1 MKYVKYMR
9 AAESSISMMARTGV
23 PKGPLWFKPH
33 FGSPVRQTD
42 MEKLFARSV
51 EDASKLVDLTEDD
64 HELFERVEA
73 ACDELVLPEF
83 ERYVERKFN
92 DKIPEVVKKHRLMGI
107 PIAKKYGGEGAR
119 PLVHALAFER
129 FGQLGLGVITFVD
142 VHQSLGS
149 LTIQE
154 WGNEEQKQR
163 YLTKAATGEVIFAYA
178 LTEPEAGS
186 DPASLK
192 SSFRKDGNDYY
203 VSGSKYLISNGSI
216 ANKLIVFAY
225 PEGQTKGMTAFLVDS
240 KAQGFSVEM
249 RMEEKMGLFTSDTSL
264 LTLDDVK
271 VPKEDV
277 LGEEGRGLAVA
288 YSALLN
294 GRIGHR
300 LRLPGGDGGLRQPG
314 EGEGD
319 LEDAVRQAH
328 REAPAHPE
336 AHRHDGRQPGVL
348 ELARLPGRGQEG
360 GVRQQPRNLEM
371 RTEVD
376 RASAVA
382 KYVASRA
389 AYSTADAAVQ
399 CFGGFGYSILSP
411 VTKHLL
417 DTRVARIYEGTDEIM
432 ELKIASTVLGREFEA
447 YK

>member
-1 MKYVKYMR
+1 
-9 AAESSISMMARTGV
+9 
-23 PKGPLWFKPH
+23 
-33 FGSPVRQTD
+33 
-42 MEKLFARSV
+42 MEKMFARSV
-51 EDASKLVDLTEDD
+51 EDASKLLKLTDDD
-64 HELFERVEA
+64 HELFERVDK

-92 DKIPEVVKKHRLMGI
+92 EKIPEIIKKHGLMGI
-107 PIAKKYGGEGAR
+107 PISKKYGGDGAR
-119 PLVHALAFER
+119 PLVHTLALER

-154 WGNEEQKQR
+154 WGNEEQKRR
-163 YLTKAATGEVIFAYA
+163 YLTEAAKGEIILAYA

-186 DPASLK
+186 DPVSLK
-192 SSFRKDGNDYY
+192 STFRKEGGDYY

-216 ANKLIVFAY
+216 ADKLIVFAL
-225 PEGQTKGMTAFLVDS
+225 PEGQPKGMTAFLVDN
-240 KAQGFSVEM
+240 KAPGFSVEM

-264 LTLDDVK
+264 LALDNVK

-277 LGEEGRGLAVA
+277 LGDEGRGLAVA

-294 GRIGHR
+294 GRVGIASGCLGVMEDCINQVKERVTTRVQHGKPIGKHQLIQR
-300 LRLPGGDGGLRQPG
+300 HIATMVAN
-314 EGEGD
+314 
-319 LEDAVRQAH
+319 LESSRWLVYQVALKKEEYDNN
-328 REAPAHPE
+328 
-336 AHRHDGRQPGVL
+336 
-348 ELARLPGRGQEG
+348 RG
-360 GVRQQPRNLEM
+360 NLEM

-376 RASAVA
+376 RVSAVA

-389 AYSTADAAVQ
+389 AYATADSAVQ
-399 CFGGFGYSILSP
+399 CFGGFGYSILAP

>member
-1 MKYVKYMR
+1 
-9 AAESSISMMARTGV
+9 
-23 PKGPLWFKPH
+23 
-33 FGSPVRQTD
+33 
-42 MEKLFARSV
+42 MEKMFARSV
-51 EDASKLVDLTEDD
+51 EDAAKLLKLTEDD
-64 HELFERVEA
+64 HKLFERVDK
-73 ACDELVLPEF
+73 ACDELVLSEF

-92 DKIPEVVKKHRLMGI
+92 EKIPEVIKKHKLMGI
-107 PIAKKYGGEGAR
+107 PISKKYGGDGAR
-119 PLVHALAFER
+119 PLVHSLALER

-163 YLTKAATGEVIFAYA
+163 YLTRAATGEVILAYA

-186 DPASLK
+186 DPVSLK
-192 SSFRKDGNDYY
+192 STFRKEGNDYY
-203 VSGSKYLISNGSI
+203 VTGSKYLISNGSI
-216 ANKLIVFAY
+216 ANRLIVFAL
-225 PEGQTKGMTAFLVDS
+225 PEGQSKGMTAFLVDNETP
-240 KAQGFSVEM
+240 GFSVEM

-264 LTLDDVK
+264 LALDNVK
-271 VPKEDV
+271 VPKEDI

-294 GRIGHR
+294 GRVGIASGCLGVMEDCINQVKERVTSRVQHGKPIGKHQLIQR
-300 LRLPGGDGGLRQPG
+300 HIASMVAN
-314 EGEGD
+314 
-319 LEDAVRQAH
+319 LESSRWLVYQVALKKEEYDNN
-328 REAPAHPE
+328 
-336 AHRHDGRQPGVL
+336 
-348 ELARLPGRGQEG
+348 RG
-360 GVRQQPRNLEM
+360 NLEM

-376 RASAVA
+376 RVSAVA

-389 AYSTADAAVQ
+389 AYATADSAVQ

-447 YK
+447 YR

>member
-1 MKYVKYMR
+1 
-9 AAESSISMMARTGV
+9 
-23 PKGPLWFKPH
+23 
-33 FGSPVRQTD
+33 

-51 EDASKLVDLTEDD
+51 EDAKKLVDLTEDD
-64 HELFERVEA
+64 HKLFERVEA

-92 DKIPEVVKKHRLMGI
+92 EKIPEIVKKHRLMGI
-107 PIAKKYGGEGAR
+107 PIAKKYGGEGSR

-149 LTIQE
+149 LTVQD
-154 WGNEEQKQR
+154 WGSEEQRQR
-163 YLTKAATGEVIFAYA
+163 YLTKAATGEVTFAYA

-186 DPASLK
+186 DPVSLK
-192 SSFRKDGNDYY
+192 SSFKKDGSDYY

-225 PEGQTKGMTAFLVDS
+225 PEGQAKGMTAFLVDS
-240 KAQGFSVEM
+240 GAAGFSVEM

-264 LTLDDVK
+264 LTLDNVK

-294 GRIGHR
+294 GRVGIASGCLGVMEDCINQVQERVTSRSQFGKPIGKHQLIQR
-300 LRLPGGDGGLRQPG
+300 HIATMVAN
-314 EGEGD
+314 
-319 LEDAVRQAH
+319 LESSRWLVYQVAVKK
-328 REAPAHPE
+328 EE
-336 AHRHDGRQPGVL
+336 YDNN
-348 ELARLPGRGQEG
+348 RG
-360 GVRQQPRNLEM
+360 NIEM

-389 AYSTADAAVQ
+389 AYGTADAAVQ
-399 CFGGFGYSILSP
+399 CFGGFGYSILAP

>member
-1 MKYVKYMR
+1 
-9 AAESSISMMARTGV
+9 
-23 PKGPLWFKPH
+23 
-33 FGSPVRQTD
+33 

-51 EDASKLVDLTEDD
+51 EDASKLVKLTEEDR
-64 HELFERVEA
+64 ELFETVDK

-92 DKIPEVVKKHRLMGI
+92 EKIPEVIMRHGLMGI
-107 PIAKKYGGEGAR
+107 PISKKYGGHGAR
-119 PLVHALAFER
+119 PLVHTLALER

-154 WGNEEQKQR
+154 WGSDEQKRR
-163 YLTKAATGEVIFAYA
+163 YLTKAASGEIVLAYA

-186 DPASLK
+186 DPVSLK
-192 SSFRKDGNDYY
+192 STFRKEGSDYY
-203 VSGSKYLISNGSI
+203 VTGSKYLISNGSI
-216 ANKLIVFAY
+216 ANKLIVFALS
-225 PEGQTKGMTAFLVDS
+225 EGQPKGMTAFLVD
-240 KAQGFSVEM
+240 KDTPGFSVEM

-264 LTLDDVK
+264 LALDNVK
-271 VPKEDV
+271 VAKEDV

-288 YSALLN
+288 YSALIN
-294 GRIGHR
+294 GRVGIASGCIGVMEDCINQVKERTTSRVQHGKPIGKHQLIQR
-300 LRLPGGDGGLRQPG
+300 HIASMVAN
-314 EGEGD
+314 
-319 LEDAVRQAH
+319 LESSRWLVYQVALKKEEYDNN
-328 REAPAHPE
+328 
-336 AHRHDGRQPGVL
+336 
-348 ELARLPGRGQEG
+348 RG
-360 GVRQQPRNLEM
+360 NLEM

-376 RASAVA
+376 RVSAVA

-389 AYSTADAAVQ
+389 AYATADSAVQ

>member
-1 MKYVKYMR
+1 
-9 AAESSISMMARTGV
+9 
-23 PKGPLWFKPH
+23 
-33 FGSPVRQTD
+33 

-64 HELFERVEA
+64 RRLFEKVEA
-73 ACDELVLPEF
+73 ACDDLVLPEF
-83 ERYVERKFN
+83 EKYVERKFN
-92 DKIPEVVKKHRLMGI
+92 DKIPEVIKKHGLMGI
-107 PIAKKYGGEGAR
+107 PIAKKYGGLGSR
-119 PLVHALAFER
+119 PLVHSLALER

-163 YLTKAATGEVIFAYA
+163 YLTKAATGEVILAYA

-186 DPASLK
+186 DPVSLK
-192 SSFRKDGNDYY
+192 SSFRKEGGSYY
-203 VSGSKYLISNGSI
+203 LTGSKYLISNGSI
-216 ANKLIVFAY
+216 ADKLIVFAY

-240 KAQGFSVEM
+240 KEKGFSVEM

-264 LTLDDVK
+264 LGFEDVK

-277 LGEEGRGLAVA
+277 LGEEGKGLSVA
-288 YSALLN
+288 YSALIN
-294 GRIGHR
+294 GRIGIASGCLGVMEDCINQVQERATSRVQHGKPIGKHQLIQR
-300 LRLPGGDGGLRQPG
+300 HIATMVAGLESSRWLVYQVALKKEEYDNNKG
-314 EGEGD
+314 K
-319 LEDAVRQAH
+319 LEV
-328 REAPAHPE
+328 
-336 AHRHDGRQPGVL
+336 
-348 ELARLPGRGQEG
+348 
-360 GVRQQPRNLEM
+360 

-376 RASAVA
+376 RVSAVA

-389 AYSTADAAVQ
+389 AYSAADAAVQ

-417 DTRVARIYEGTDEIM
+417 DSRVARIYEGTDEIM

-447 YK
+447 YR

>member
-1 MKYVKYMR
+1 
-9 AAESSISMMARTGV
+9 
-23 PKGPLWFKPH
+23 
-33 FGSPVRQTD
+33 
-42 MEKLFARSV
+42 MEKMFARSV
-51 EDASKLVDLTEDD
+51 EDAAKLIDLTEDD
-64 HELFERVEA
+64 RKLFERVEA

-83 ERYVERKFN
+83 EKYVERKF
-92 DKIPEVVKKHRLMGI
+92 DDQIPVIIKKHRLMGI

-119 PLVHALAFER
+119 PLVHALALER
-129 FGQLGLGVITFVD
+129 FGQVGLGVITYVD
-142 VHQSLGS
+142 VHQALGS
-149 LTIQE
+149 LTVQE
-154 WGNEEQKQR
+154 WGNDEQKQR
-163 YLTKAATGEVIFAYA
+163 YLTKAATGDVVFAYA

-186 DPASLK
+186 DPSSLK
-192 SSFRKDGNDYY
+192 STFKKEHDGSYL
-203 VSGSKYLISNGSI
+203 VSGSKYLISNGSV

-240 KAQGFSVEM
+240 NASGFSVEM
-249 RMEEKMGLFTSDTSL
+249 KMEEKMGLFTSDTSL
-264 LTLDDVK
+264 LTLDEVR

-277 LGEEGRGLAVA
+277 LGEEGRGLPVA

-294 GRIGHR
+294 GRLGIASGCLGVMEDCINQVRERVTSRTQFGKPIGKHQLIQR
-300 LRLPGGDGGLRQPG
+300 HLATMLANLESSRWLVYQVAVKKG
-314 EGEGD
+314 EYD
-319 LEDAVRQAH
+319 NNRS
-328 REAPAHPE
+328 
-336 AHRHDGRQPGVL
+336 
-348 ELARLPGRGQEG
+348 
-360 GVRQQPRNLEM
+360 NLEM

-389 AYSTADAAVQ
+389 AYNTADAAVQ

-432 ELKIASTVLGREFEA
+432 ELKIASTVLGRDYEA

>member
-1 MKYVKYMR
+1 
-9 AAESSISMMARTGV
+9 
-23 PKGPLWFKPH
+23 
-33 FGSPVRQTD
+33 

-64 HELFERVEA
+64 RRLFEKVEA

-83 ERYVERKFN
+83 EKYVERKFN
-92 DKIPEVVKKHRLMGI
+92 DKIPEVIKKHGLMGI
-107 PIAKKYGGEGAR
+107 PIAKKYGGLGSR
-119 PLVHALAFER
+119 PLVHSLALER

-154 WGNEEQKQR
+154 WGNEEQKTR
-163 YLTKAATGEVIFAYA
+163 YLTKAATGETVLAYA

-186 DPASLK
+186 DPVSLK
-192 SSFRKDGNDYY
+192 SSFRKDGGNYY
-203 VSGSKYLISNGSI
+203 LSGSKYLISNGSI
-216 ANKLIVFAY
+216 ADKLIVFAY
-225 PEGQTKGMTAFLVDS
+225 PEGQTKGMTAFLVDG
-240 KAQGFSVEM
+240 KAEGFSVEM

-264 LTLDDVK
+264 LALDNVK

-288 YSALLN
+288 YSALIN
-294 GRIGHR
+294 GRIGIASGC
-300 LRLPGGDGGLRQPG
+300 LGVM
-314 EGEGD
+314 
-319 LEDAVRQAH
+319 EDCINQVQERATSRVQH
-328 REAPAHPE
+328 GKPIGKHQLIQ
-336 AHRHDGRQPGVL
+336 RHIATMV
-348 ELARLPGRGQEG
+348 A
-360 GVRQQPRNLEM
+360 NLESSRWLVYQVALKKEEYDNNKGNLAM

-376 RASAVA
+376 RVSAVA

-389 AYSTADAAVQ
+389 AYNTADSAVQ

>member
-1 MKYVKYMR
+1 
-9 AAESSISMMARTGV
+9 
-23 PKGPLWFKPH
+23 
-33 FGSPVRQTD
+33 
-42 MEKLFARSV
+42 MEKMFARSV
-51 EDASKLVDLTEDD
+51 EDASKLLKLTEDD
-64 HELFERVEA
+64 HKLFERVDK

-92 DKIPEVVKKHRLMGI
+92 EKIPEIIKKHGLMGI
-107 PIAKKYGGEGAR
+107 PISKRYGGDGGR
-119 PLVHALAFER
+119 PLVHTLALER

-163 YLTKAATGEVIFAYA
+163 YLTKAATGEVTLAYA

-186 DPASLK
+186 DPVSLK
-192 SSFRKDGNDYY
+192 STFRKEGGNYY
-203 VSGSKYLISNGSI
+203 LTGSKYLISNGSI
-216 ANKLIVFAY
+216 ANKLIVFAL
-225 PEGQTKGMTAFLVDS
+225 PEGQPKGMTAFLVDN

-249 RMEEKMGLFTSDTSL
+249 RMEEKMGLFTSDTSML
-264 LTLDDVK
+264 ALDDVK

-294 GRIGHR
+294 GRMGIASGCIGVMEDCINQVKERTTSRVQHGKPIGKHQLIQR
-300 LRLPGGDGGLRQPG
+300 HIASMVAN
-314 EGEGD
+314 
-319 LEDAVRQAH
+319 LESSRWLVYQVALKKEEYDNN
-328 REAPAHPE
+328 
-336 AHRHDGRQPGVL
+336 
-348 ELARLPGRGQEG
+348 RG
-360 GVRQQPRNLEM
+360 NLEM

-376 RASAVA
+376 RVSAVA

-389 AYSTADAAVQ
+389 AYATADSAVQ
-399 CFGGFGYSILSP
+399 CFGGFGYSILAP

-447 YK
+447 YR

>member
-1 MKYVKYMR
+1 
-9 AAESSISMMARTGV
+9 
-23 PKGPLWFKPH
+23 
-33 FGSPVRQTD
+33 

-64 HELFERVEA
+64 HKLFERVEA

-83 ERYVERKFN
+83 EKYVERKFN
-92 DKIPEVVKKHRLMGI
+92 DKIPEVIKKHRLMGI
-107 PIAKKYGGEGAR
+107 PIARKYGGEGAR

-142 VHQSLGS
+142 VHQALGS

-154 WGNEEQKQR
+154 WGNDEQKQR
-163 YLTKAATGEVIFAYA
+163 YLKRAATGDVILAYA

-186 DPASLK
+186 DPVSLK
-192 SSFRKDGNDYY
+192 SSFRKEGNNYY
-203 VSGSKYLISNGSI
+203 VTGSKYLISNGSI

-225 PEGQTKGMTAFLVDS
+225 PEGQTKGMTAFLVDN
-240 KAQGFSVEM
+240 KEKGFSVEM

-264 LTLDDVK
+264 LTLDNVK

-294 GRIGHR
+294 GRVGIASGCLGVMEDCINQVKERVTSRVQHGKPIGKHQLIQR
-300 LRLPGGDGGLRQPG
+300 HIASMVAN
-314 EGEGD
+314 
-319 LEDAVRQAH
+319 LESSRWLVYQVAVKK
-328 REAPAHPE
+328 EE
-336 AHRHDGRQPGVL
+336 YDNN
-348 ELARLPGRGQEG
+348 RG
-360 GVRQQPRNLEM
+360 NLEM

-376 RASAVA
+376 RVSAVA

-389 AYSTADAAVQ
+389 AYSTADSAVQ

-447 YK
+447 YR

>member
-1 MKYVKYMR
+1 
-9 AAESSISMMARTGV
+9 
-23 PKGPLWFKPH
+23 
-33 FGSPVRQTD
+33 
-42 MEKLFARSV
+42 MEKMFARSV
-51 EDASKLVDLTEDD
+51 EDAAKLIDLTEDD
-64 HELFERVEA
+64 RKLFERVEA

-83 ERYVERKFN
+83 EKYVERKF
-92 DKIPEVVKKHRLMGI
+92 DDQIPVIIKKHRLMGI

-119 PLVHALAFER
+119 PLVHALALER
-129 FGQLGLGVITFVD
+129 FGQVGLGVITYVD
-142 VHQSLGS
+142 VHQALGS
-149 LTIQE
+149 LTVQE
-154 WGNEEQKQR
+154 WGNDEQKQR
-163 YLTKAATGEVIFAYA
+163 YLTKAATGDVVFAYA

-186 DPASLK
+186 DPSSLK
-192 SSFRKDGNDYY
+192 STFKKEHDGSYL
-203 VSGSKYLISNGSI
+203 VSGSKYLISNGSV

-240 KAQGFSVEM
+240 NASGFSVEM

-264 LTLDDVK
+264 LTLDEVR

-277 LGEEGRGLAVA
+277 LGEEGRGLPVA

-294 GRIGHR
+294 GRLGIASGCLGVMEDCINQVRERVTSRTQFGKPIGKHQLIQR
-300 LRLPGGDGGLRQPG
+300 HLATMLAN
-314 EGEGD
+314 
-319 LEDAVRQAH
+319 LESSRWLVYQVAVKKEEYDNNRS
-328 REAPAHPE
+328 
-336 AHRHDGRQPGVL
+336 
-348 ELARLPGRGQEG
+348 
-360 GVRQQPRNLEM
+360 NLEM

-389 AYSTADAAVQ
+389 AYNTADAAVQ

-432 ELKIASTVLGREFEA
+432 ELKIASTVLGRDYEA

>member
-1 MKYVKYMR
+1 
-9 AAESSISMMARTGV
+9 
-23 PKGPLWFKPH
+23 
-33 FGSPVRQTD
+33 

-51 EDASKLVDLTEDD
+51 EDAKKLVDLTEDD
-64 HELFERVEA
+64 HKLFERVEA

-92 DKIPEVVKKHRLMGI
+92 EKIPEVVKKHRLMGI
-107 PIAKKYGGEGAR
+107 PIAKKYGGEGSR

-149 LTIQE
+149 LTVQD

-163 YLTKAATGEVIFAYA
+163 YLTKASTGEVTFAYA

-186 DPASLK
+186 DPVSLK
-192 SSFRKDGNDYY
+192 SSFKKDGNDYY

-240 KAQGFSVEM
+240 KAAGFSVEM

-264 LTLDDVK
+264 LTLDGVK

-294 GRIGHR
+294 GRVGIASGCLGVMEDCVNQVQERVTSRTQFGKPIGKHQLIQR
-300 LRLPGGDGGLRQPG
+300 HIATMVAN
-314 EGEGD
+314 
-319 LEDAVRQAH
+319 LESSRWLVYQVAVKK
-328 REAPAHPE
+328 EE
-336 AHRHDGRQPGVL
+336 YDNN
-348 ELARLPGRGQEG
+348 RG
-360 GVRQQPRNLEM
+360 NLEM

-376 RASAVA
+376 RVSAVA

-399 CFGGFGYSILSP
+399 CFGGFGYSILAP

>member
-1 MKYVKYMR
+1 
-9 AAESSISMMARTGV
+9 
-23 PKGPLWFKPH
+23 
-33 FGSPVRQTD
+33 
-42 MEKLFARSV
+42 MEKMFARSV
-51 EDASKLVDLTEDD
+51 EDAAKLIDLTEDD
-64 HELFERVEA
+64 RKLFERVEA

-83 ERYVERKFN
+83 EKYVERKF
-92 DKIPEVVKKHRLMGI
+92 DDQIPVIIKKHRLMGI

-119 PLVHALAFER
+119 PLVHALALER
-129 FGQLGLGVITFVD
+129 FGQVGLGVITYVD
-142 VHQSLGS
+142 VHQALGS
-149 LTIQE
+149 LTVQE
-154 WGNEEQKQR
+154 WGNDEQKQR
-163 YLTKAATGEVIFAYA
+163 YLTKAATGDVVFAYA

-186 DPASLK
+186 DPSSLK
-192 SSFRKDGNDYY
+192 STFKKEHDGSYL
-203 VSGSKYLISNGSI
+203 VSGSKYLISNGSV

-240 KAQGFSVEM
+240 NASGFSVEM
-249 RMEEKMGLFTSDTSL
+249 KMEEKMGLFTSDTSL
-264 LTLDDVK
+264 LTLDEVR

-277 LGEEGRGLAVA
+277 LGEEGRGLPVA

-294 GRIGHR
+294 GRLGIASGCLGVMEDCINQVRERVTSRTQFGKPIGKHQLIQR
-300 LRLPGGDGGLRQPG
+300 HLATMLAN
-314 EGEGD
+314 
-319 LEDAVRQAH
+319 LESSRWLVYQVAVKKEEYDNNRS
-328 REAPAHPE
+328 
-336 AHRHDGRQPGVL
+336 
-348 ELARLPGRGQEG
+348 
-360 GVRQQPRNLEM
+360 NLEM

-389 AYSTADAAVQ
+389 AYNTADAAVQ

-432 ELKIASTVLGREFEA
+432 ELKIASTVLGRDYEA

>member
-1 MKYVKYMR
+1 
-9 AAESSISMMARTGV
+9 
-23 PKGPLWFKPH
+23 
-33 FGSPVRQTD
+33 

-51 EDASKLVDLTEDD
+51 EDAKKLVDLTEDD
-64 HELFERVEA
+64 YKLFERVEA

-83 ERYVERKFN
+83 EKYAERKFD
-92 DKIPEVVKKHRLMGI
+92 DKTPEIIKKHRLMGI
-107 PIAKKYGGEGAR
+107 PISKKYGGEGAR
-119 PLVHALAFER
+119 PLVHVLAFER
-129 FGQLGLGVITFVD
+129 LGQLGLGVITYVD

-149 LTIQE
+149 LTVQE

-163 YLTKAATGEVIFAYA
+163 YLTKAATGEVTFAYA

-186 DPASLK
+186 DPSSLK
-192 SSFRKDGNDYY
+192 SSFRKEGDDYY

-240 KAQGFSVEM
+240 AAAGFSVEM

-264 LTLDDVK
+264 LTLDNVK

-294 GRIGHR
+294 GRVGIASGCLGVMEDCINQVQERVTSRTQFGKLIGKHQLIQR
-300 LRLPGGDGGLRQPG
+300 HIATMVAN
-314 EGEGD
+314 
-319 LEDAVRQAH
+319 LESSRWLVYQVAVKKEEYDNNRA
-328 REAPAHPE
+328 
-336 AHRHDGRQPGVL
+336 
-348 ELARLPGRGQEG
+348 
-360 GVRQQPRNLEM
+360 NIEM

-389 AYSTADAAVQ
+389 AYNTADAAVQ
-399 CFGGFGYSILSP
+399 CFGGSG
-411 VTKHLL
+411 
-417 DTRVARIYEGTDEIM
+417 TRSSR
-432 ELKIASTVLGREFEA
+432 R
-447 YK
+447 

>member
-1 MKYVKYMR
+1 
-9 AAESSISMMARTGV
+9 
-23 PKGPLWFKPH
+23 
-33 FGSPVRQTD
+33 
-42 MEKLFARSV
+42 MEKMFARSV
-51 EDASKLVDLTEDD
+51 EDASKLVKLTEDD
-64 HELFERVEA
+64 RKLFERVDK

-92 DKIPEVVKKHRLMGI
+92 EKIPEIIKEHHLMGI
-107 PIAKKYGGEGAR
+107 PISKKYGGDGAR
-119 PLVHALAFER
+119 PLVHTLALER

-154 WGNEEQKQR
+154 WGNDEQKQR
-163 YLTKAATGEVIFAYA
+163 YLTKAATGEIILAYA

-186 DPASLK
+186 DPVSLK
-192 SSFRKDGNDYY
+192 STFRKEGGNYY
-203 VSGSKYLISNGSI
+203 VTGSKYLISNGSI
-216 ANKLIVFAY
+216 ANKLIVFAL
-225 PEGQTKGMTAFLVDS
+225 PEGQTKGMTAFLVDN

-249 RMEEKMGLFTSDTSL
+249 RMEEKMGLFTSDTSML
-264 LTLDDVK
+264 ALDDVK

-277 LGEEGRGLAVA
+277 LSEESRGLAVA

-294 GRIGHR
+294 GRMGIASGCIGVMEDCINQVKERTTSRVQHGKPIGKHQLIQR
-300 LRLPGGDGGLRQPG
+300 HIASMVAN
-314 EGEGD
+314 
-319 LEDAVRQAH
+319 LESSRWLVYQVALKKEEYDNN
-328 REAPAHPE
+328 
-336 AHRHDGRQPGVL
+336 
-348 ELARLPGRGQEG
+348 RG
-360 GVRQQPRNLEM
+360 NLEM

-376 RASAVA
+376 RVSAVA

-389 AYSTADAAVQ
+389 AYATADSAVQ
-399 CFGGFGYSILSP
+399 CFGGFGYSILAP

-447 YK
+447 YR